1 MPLVTTEVN
10 ITLREVTAATVRAVT
25 SLRVA
30 PEQEGYV
37 AGNAVSIA
45 QAYFAQD
52 AWFRAIHADED
63 LIGFAMLRDGTLL
76 PPHDAKPEVSLWRFM
91 VAHQYQKRGYGR
103 EALSLLV
110 SHARSRPGVTSIET
124 SYVPGPHGPKD
135 FYLAFG
141 FRHTGE
147 VKANGEVCLTLG
159 FV

>member
-1 MPLVTTEVN
+1 MPNASTEVM

-30 PEQEGYV
+30 PEQENYV
-37 AGNAVSIA
+37 ASNAVSIA

-52 AWFRAIHADED
+52 AWFRAIYADEQ

-76 PPHDAKPEVSLWRFM
+76 SPENAKPEVSLWRFM
-91 VAHQYQKRGYGR
+91 ISHHYQKLGYGG

-110 SHARSRPGVTSIET
+110 SHARSRPGVKSFET
-124 SYVPGPHGPKD
+124 SYVPGPNGPKD

-141 FRHTGE
+141 FHHTGE
-147 VKANGEVCLTLG
+147 VKPSGEVCLSLALA
-159 FV
+159 